1 MYLEVVMKLILW
13 SSVWCGYILL
23 TQPIPTPTFLLWK
36 GSNWTEASRHSPGGH
51 KVVVVHHLDK
61 CLHLGPVLD
70 FLFAHSSCDFS
81 REAINPSHQT
91 VSIGLVLCTVIV
103 VLQHKH
109 QHLQLCFIYHAVSV
123 WLVPH
128 HRGSAIQLTSIS
140 IYNSV
145 SSSTQCLY
153 GLCPIIVVLQYKHQ
167 HLQLCFI

>member
-1 MYLEVVMKLILW
+1 MAIIIEASRIPEIMFWYSLYCLNLMFKEIFLTNCKWLNFYHFFKNLCWTVVMKLILW

-109 QHLQLCFIYHAVSV
+109 QHLQLCFI
-123 WLVPH
+123 
-128 HRGSAIQLTSIS
+128 
-140 IYNSV
+140 
-145 SSSTQCLY
+145 
-153 GLCPIIVVLQYKHQ
+153 
-167 HLQLCFI
+167 